1 MGLLDRLLGR
11 RAPQAADARSITGP
25 EAIDRWKYLLR
36 TAPAEPL
43 GVAHVEGLAALSADA
58 SAPMLHG
65 LRRALSALEPGTVVP
80 SAPDVLI
87 RAAVR
92 AERTDPGFLERTVA
106 AGPKGQESLGA
117 LASAVIATAA
127 LAPFLRTYDPELGA
141 DGLAARRAQDF
152 DVEGGTHDSDS
163 HDDELADED

>member
-11 RAPQAADARSITGP
+11 RAPQPADARPLTGP
-25 EAIDRWKYLLR
+25 EAIDRWRYLLR
-36 TAPAEPL
+36 TAPAEAL
-43 GVAHVEGLAALSADA
+43 GVGHVEGLAALSAEA

-92 AERTDPGFLERTVA
+92 AERTAPGFLERTLA
-106 AGPKGQESLGA
+106 AGARGQETLGA
-117 LASAVIATAA
+117 LAGAVVATGT
-127 LAPFLRTYDPELGA
+127 LAPFLRGYDAELGA
-141 DGLAARRAQDF
+141 DGLADRRAREF
-152 DVEGGTHDSDS
+152 DVEGGPDSDS
-163 HDDELADED
+163 HELDDED

>member
-1 MGLLDRLLGR
+1 MAKSPPETRGDEMGLLDRLLGR

-87 RAAVR
+87 RAA
-92 AERTDPGFLERTVA
+92 
-106 AGPKGQESLGA
+106 
-117 LASAVIATAA
+117 
-127 LAPFLRTYDPELGA
+127 
-141 DGLAARRAQDF
+141 
-152 DVEGGTHDSDS
+152 
-163 HDDELADED
+163 